1 MGEVSPCA
9 SKKRHTSELLPIAFS
24 VPSTATTSFLR
35 TPFVFPLPPRLTN
48 VKYDILA
55 QDAQMIFE
63 WDENKNQL
71 NKRKHGI
78 SFEEAARV
86 FADPN
91 LKIVLDPEETEIR
104 WDAVG
109 FVGKMLFVV
118 FTERGQDCLRI
129 ISARKATKREINGY
143 KNNDLRRN

>member
-1 MGEVSPCA
+1 
-9 SKKRHTSELLPIAFS
+9 
-24 VPSTATTSFLR
+24 
-35 TPFVFPLPPRLTN
+35 
-48 VKYDILA
+48 
-55 QDAQMIFE
+55 MIFE

-86 FADPN
+86 FVDPN

-118 FTERGQDCLRI
+118 FTERGQGCLRI

>member
-1 MGEVSPCA
+1 
-9 SKKRHTSELLPIAFS
+9 
-24 VPSTATTSFLR
+24 
-35 TPFVFPLPPRLTN
+35 
-48 VKYDILA
+48 
-55 QDAQMIFE
+55 MIFE

-104 WDAVG
+104 WDA
-109 FVGKMLFVV
+109 
-118 FTERGQDCLRI
+118 
-129 ISARKATKREINGY
+129 
-143 KNNDLRRN
+143 RRFCR

>member
-1 MGEVSPCA
+1 MV
-9 SKKRHTSELLPIAFS
+9 
-24 VPSTATTSFLR
+24 
-35 TPFVFPLPPRLTN
+35 
-48 VKYDILA
+48 
-55 QDAQMIFE
+55 FE

-86 FADPN
+86 FVDPN

-118 FTERGQDCLRI
+118 FT
-129 ISARKATKREINGY
+129 
-143 KNNDLRRN
+143 